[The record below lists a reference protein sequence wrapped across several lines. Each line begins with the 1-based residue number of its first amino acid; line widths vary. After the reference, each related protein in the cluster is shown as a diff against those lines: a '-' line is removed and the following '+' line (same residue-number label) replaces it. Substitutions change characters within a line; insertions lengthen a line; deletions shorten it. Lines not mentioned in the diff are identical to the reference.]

1 MAFPVLLRM
10 EVVVQMHAS
19 KEAKMDT
26 FQAVLAE
33 ADRQNVAIG
42 HFNISDLV
50 VLKAAYEA
58 ALEVNTPVL
67 VGG

>member
-1 MAFPVLLRM
+1 
-10 EVVVQMHAS
+10 
-19 KEAKMDT
+19 MDT

-33 ADRQNVAIG
+33 ADRQNVAMG